1 MLEELT
7 LLTGT
12 AEEKAIQCLEKAG
25 WYPGRK
31 TDITEVESYY
41 SGKGITLTEP
51 QKDIFR
57 EFYGIAE
64 GWYLYDQEDMVMPE
78 TDLSGTHPDFEFY
91 LLPGK
96 YPRIYSRSVP
106 ESIYSTDIPEGSYYN
121 DQIKKIEQRSGSKV
135 VHIGR
140 IGYHYPAECLAE
152 PDGRLWCISNASWR
166 ISDYDSMTDFV
177 TDWGNFDYGE
187 WNGVIMHRYIIDE
200 NSRKPFPAALS
211 AYSNARLFRP

>member
-1 MLEELT
+1 MT

-96 YPRIYSRSVP
+96 YPRIYSRSAP

-121 DQIKKIEQRSGSKV
+121 DQIKKLNKDRAARSCILDVSGITIRLSALPSLTAGCGAYQMQAGGS
-135 VHIGR
+135 
-140 IGYHYPAECLAE
+140 
-152 PDGRLWCISNASWR
+152 
-166 ISDYDSMTDFV
+166 
-177 TDWGNFDYGE
+177 
-187 WNGVIMHRYIIDE
+187 VIMTV
-200 NSRKPFPAALS
+200 
-211 AYSNARLFRP
+211 